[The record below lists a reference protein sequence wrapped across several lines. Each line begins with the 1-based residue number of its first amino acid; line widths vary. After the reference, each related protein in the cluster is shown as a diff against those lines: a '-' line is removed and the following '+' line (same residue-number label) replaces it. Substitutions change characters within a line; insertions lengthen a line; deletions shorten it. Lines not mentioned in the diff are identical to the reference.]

1 MKASFKK
8 TSAKATDKVA
18 YLTKR
23 TMLRVSH
30 RAVQNASE
38 RAMNLVGYVIK
49 TDGDWI
55 VRVNKD
61 GSIKKIKRYKT
72 SQSKPLVL
80 DK

>member
-1 MKASFKK
+1 MKASLKK
-8 TSAKATDKVA
+8 ASSKATEKVA

-23 TMLRVSH
+23 AMLRVSH

-61 GSIKKIKRYKT
+61 GSIKRIKRYKT